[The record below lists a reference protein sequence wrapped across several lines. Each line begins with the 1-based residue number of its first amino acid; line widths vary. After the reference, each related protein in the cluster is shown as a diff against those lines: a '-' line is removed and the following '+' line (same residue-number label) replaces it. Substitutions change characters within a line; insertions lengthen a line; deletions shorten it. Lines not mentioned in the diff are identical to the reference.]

1 MATRSLAQAERDA
14 RSTVNKW
21 VAGAAVISFVPGSSL
36 VLGAADVKMV
46 NDVAKALEVVHFNVE
61 EVITAIGATIA
72 GRVASDGLLSFVPI
86 VGWAIKSAV
95 AAGVT
100 KAAGEIVIEYFK
112 SRSSLV

>member
-1 MATRSLAQAERDA
+1 MAPRTLAQAEGEA

-21 VAGAAVISFVPGSSL
+21 VAGAAAISFVPGSSL

-46 NDVAKALEVVHFNVE
+46 KDVAKAFEVIHYSVE

-72 GRVASDGLLSFVPI
+72 GRLASDGILSFVP
-86 VGWAIKSAV
+86 VLGWAIKSVV

-100 KAAGEIVIEYFK
+100 KAAGEIVIEYFRD
-112 SRSSLV
+112 RSPLR